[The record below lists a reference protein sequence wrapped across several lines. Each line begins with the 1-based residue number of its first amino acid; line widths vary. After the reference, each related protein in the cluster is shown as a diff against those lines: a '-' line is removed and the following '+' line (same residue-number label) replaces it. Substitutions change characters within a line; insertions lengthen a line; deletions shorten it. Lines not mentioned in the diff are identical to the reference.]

1 MPPKG
6 TGNLREEDFKYN
18 DDRTEVQCKACSA
31 GIPQERLKW
40 MAARS
45 AARHLTTAPHLQAVA
60 RARDAHQRAE
70 RLEKEREADSAT
82 NELREIQFAAQHF
95 DGPIAGASSRVMC
108 EAEAEMWEDYRMNG
122 AEFSAGD
129 EVERPEARHQQLR
142 QEAESFGLWNPEA
155 MARKLGFGDA
165 EVVAGEEDDEDE
177 DFLAEIMCN
186 IDLREP
192 EPGEIQNESAAS
204 ASPDAKEWYPYP
216 TKLMFLL
223 DTIDNFP
230 RLRIS
235 SSLMRIFLWV
245 LKEARCK
252 DVPSFDHLRRVQ
264 KGLRAQCG
272 VPSLPCRSVQGN
284 VFFMNDPKAIIAK
297 DWANPATCKLIH
309 LYPEIPEDG
318 VIREIWHAQKWRKDM
333 DLDILS
339 PMYAAGISHYYV
351 NEVSRLRDGS
361 LVIPIRWVKFRS
373 KVYADAFSVT
383 INEQDEAVINNSET
397 KLICAEDLTQNYYDL
412 EQAGQIPKWGASSIE
427 DGYPAR
433 MPNPKRVIAAGRPM
447 YSSFVNYFGD
457 DVSGNRSKSWNKH
470 WNAYMTHQNLPWKLL
485 QQEFHV
491 HFISTSPNASVSE
504 QFFEFKAAVEVT
516 HTEPMEVQDEAGST
530 TCFCIHV
537 NAGPSDNPMQSEV
550 SAHIG
555 GKGNHFCR
563 KCEVGG
569 TQKEKASN
577 EGYHKLFEA
586 GVPRT
591 KEQILEELERQ
602 VQLACSGVI
611 KHVKESQTNT
621 GVKDTYTQFWI
632 DDLLSRFKATR
643 NAEPDRSI
651 EDIQQELIQWT
662 VENRDKIYS
671 PFLTM
676 KGFDPTK
683 DTPIEILHTILLGVV
698 KYIWHVTHTPW
709 SPEQKQTYAIRLQS
723 TNTDGLSIHAIR
735 SNYIMQYAGS
745 LIGRQFKTIAQTN
758 VFHVRGLVTEHQFM
772 AWKAAGEL
780 AALLWFPEIRNLA
793 EYRQDLK
800 VAVANV
806 LDIFAT
812 IDPSKIIS
820 KIKYH
825 LLVHTDEDVIQFG
838 PLVGV
843 ATEIFESFNAI
854 FRYCSILSNH
864 LAPSKDI
871 ALQLGDQE
879 GLKHRITG
887 GLWPGVDGRW
897 ERAGSGVRSFMAE
910 HPVLQKLVGWTEA
923 KAVKPGEYRL
933 VSLKRGQKERESYS
947 LKSTSAVNASN
958 YGLYD
963 ANSTWRKC
971 IYVLSGSLDE
981 CRVDSWDSPLISG
994 RISDILVNPDKGILV
1009 ILELFQIL
1017 SSRDEV
1023 YGMPVLVRRDSEVT
1037 YSIVPAKNIKF
1048 KFNVQ
1053 HDCYSAN
1060 CEANGVRLRVQ
1071 ERVESDQTEKY
1082 IVHKPL
1088 DRFIVN
1094 THAFHNAHLL
1104 RATLP
1109 RDLIAPIPLFPDRQ
1123 AKHHELAAELRDT
1136 FTSRKV
1142 AAAAKKRKRAEQD
1155 DHDER
1160 PRKTRKVSKQRPG
1173 RNNSV
1178 AASAR
1183 GASSSTT
1190 AASMVANRSKRTI
1203 TRTERSMAAQESDSA
1218 EQAEGDS
1225 DDDSDEGYNYSDG
1238 DYSE

>member
-1 MPPKG
+1 MVAKCA
-6 TGNLREEDFKYN
+6 
-18 DDRTEVQCKACSA
+18 V
-31 GIPQERLKW
+31 
-40 MAARS
+40 
-45 AARHLTTAPHLQAVA
+45 RHLTTAPHLQAVG
-60 RARDAHQRAE
+60 RARDAQQRAE

-82 NELREIQFAAQHF
+82 NESREIQFAAQHF
-95 DGPIAGASSRVMC
+95 DGPIAGASSRVMS
-108 EAEAEMWEDYRMNG
+108 EAEARMWEEYRING
-122 AEFSAGD
+122 AEFSPGD
-129 EVERPEARHQQLR
+129 ELESPEARCRQLR

-155 MARKLGFGDA
+155 MANKLGFGDA

-177 DFLAEIMCN
+177 DFLAEIMRN
-186 IDLREP
+186 VDLREP
-192 EPGEIQNESAAS
+192 EPGEIHESAAL

-235 SSLMRIFLWV
+235 SSLMRVFLWV

-272 VPSLPCRSVQGN
+272 VPSLPCRSFQGN
-284 VFFMNDPKAIIAK
+284 VFFMNDPKVIIAK
-297 DWANPATCKLIH
+297 DWENPATRKLIH

-318 VIREIWHAQKWRKDM
+318 WRKDM
-333 DLDILS
+333 HLDILS

-361 LVIPIRWVKFRS
+361 LIIPIRWVKFRS

-383 INEQDEAVINNSET
+383 FNEQDEAVINDSET

-433 MPNPKRVIAAGRPM
+433 MPNPKRLRKL
-447 YSSFVNYFGD
+447 FRD

-470 WNAYMTHQNLPWKLL
+470 WNAYMTHQNLPRKLL

-491 HFISTSPNASVSE
+491 HFISTSPNAIVSE
-504 QFFEFKAAVEVT
+504 QFCEFKAAVEVT
-516 HTEPMEVQDEAGST
+516 HTEPVEVQDEAGSA
-530 TCFCIHV
+530 TCFYIHV

-632 DDLLSRFKATR
+632 DNLLSRFKATR
-643 NAEPDRSI
+643 NAEPDRSV

-683 DTPIEILHTILLGVV
+683 DTPIEILHTILLGA
-698 KYIWHVTHTPW
+698 
-709 SPEQKQTYAIRLQS
+709 KQTYAIRLQS

-780 AALLWFPEIRNLA
+780 AALLWFPEIRDLA
-793 EYRQDLK
+793 EYRRDLK

-871 ALQLGDQE
+871 ALQLGDQG

-887 GLWPGVDGRW
+887 GLWPGIDGRW

-923 KAVKPGEYRL
+923 KAVKPADNFTPGEYRL
-933 VSLKRGQKERESYS
+933 VSLKRGQKERETYS
-947 LKSTSAVNASN
+947 LKSTSAVNTSN

-971 IYVLSGSLDE
+971 IYVLSESLDE
-981 CRVDSWDSPLISG
+981 CRVDSWVFAKSPDSPLISG

-1009 ILELFQIL
+1009 ILELFQVL

-1037 YSIVPAKNIKF
+1037 YSIIPAKNIKF

-1082 IVHKPL
+1082 IVHKLL

-1136 FTSRKV
+1136 FTG
-1142 AAAAKKRKRAEQD
+1142 
-1155 DHDER
+1155 
-1160 PRKTRKVSKQRPG
+1160 RKTRKVSKQRPG
-1173 RNNSV
+1173 RNNNV
-1178 AASAR
+1178 AASAH
-1183 GASSSTT
+1183 GVST
-1190 AASMVANRSKRTI
+1190 SQNSGNP
-1203 TRTERSMAAQESDSA
+1203 A
-1218 EQAEGDS
+1218 EIW
-1225 DDDSDEGYNYSDG
+1225 
-1238 DYSE
+1238 